1 MNIKQLVQERN
12 VCSLPWVHTDI
23 SLTNNKVTTCC
34 KYDGDIGTSLES
46 FPIVWARDFKKLRE
60 NLANGVPV
68 KECHA
73 CDVPDDA
80 FSYKKWKNRQ
90 FLSRSDFLD
99 FEAEEGQL
107 PKVFTFTLKN
117 ICNLACRMCGPVN
130 SSLLDSMTRKS
141 TVLQKYWPVA
151 HQNNKFDV
159 ENFRGSFGNCEEIA
173 FGGGEPTIDEDCVKL
188 IKMAKEESKKLR
200 AVGLNTNLAIIND
213 EVLSELNT
221 IDGALVYLKISFD
234 GPSHI
239 HNYIRY
245 KCDLDLVIE
254 NMKYVSKTYPNI
266 RFSINT
272 NIQLNN
278 VGYAIETMENV
289 HALERELGI
298 KFLELTPVPIVNR
311 PHLHPSILPEHIK
324 NSYLKKL
331 EAWQGT
337 TTIPGSDKYIPTAI
351 EMLKQDS
358 VTTID
363 KFIEFTNEFDRMSE
377 TKCSSVFPELSELF
391 E

>member
-60 NLANGVPV
+60 DLANGVSV

-73 CDVPDDA
+73 CDVPDNA

-90 FLSRSDFLD
+90 FLSRSEFLD

-173 FGGGEPTIDEDCVKL
+173 FGGGEPTMDEDCVKL
-188 IKMAKEESKKLR
+188 IKMAKSESNKLR
-200 AVGLNTNLAIIND
+200 YAGLNTNMAIIND
-213 EVLSELNT
+213 DVLRELNT
-221 IDGALVYLKISFD
+221 IEGATVYLKVSFD
-234 GPSHI
+234 GPPHI
-239 HNYIRY
+239 HDYIRY
-245 KCDLDLVIE
+245 KCDFDVVRN
-254 NMKYVSKTYPNI
+254 NMKYVVKTYPNI

-272 NIQLNN
+272 NVQIFN
-278 VGYAIETMENV
+278 VGYAVETMRLV
-289 HALERELGI
+289 HELESELGV

-311 PHLHPSILPEHIK
+311 PFLHPSILPQEIK
-324 NSYLKKL
+324 DFYLSKL
-331 EAWQGT
+331 ESDNSV

-351 EMLKQDS
+351 AMLKEHPRS
-358 VTTID
+358 TID
-363 KFIEFTNEFDRMSE
+363 KFVEFTNEFDRMAKTSCSE
-377 TKCSSVFPELSELF
+377 TYPELASIF
-391 E
+391 K